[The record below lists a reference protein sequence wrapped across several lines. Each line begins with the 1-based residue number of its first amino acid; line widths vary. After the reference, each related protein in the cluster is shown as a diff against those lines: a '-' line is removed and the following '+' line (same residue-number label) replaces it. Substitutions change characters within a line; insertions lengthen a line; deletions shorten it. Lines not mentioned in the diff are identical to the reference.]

1 MKSIL
6 IYFAK
11 KYKGD
16 FYKILKA
23 LKENE
28 RVDDTD
34 AQAVMDELKR
44 KNIKAFTVLD
54 SVYPEVFK
62 HLKTPP
68 FVIFYKG
75 NINLLQSEL
84 PKISLVGEQY
94 NDIIQ
99 SYLDKSL
106 SEVIKRHVV
115 VTNGYKG
122 VEEKINNYFLENQGK
137 LIFVSANGVE
147 NPWISSRIDQENEN
161 ILILSEYPNTYVSY
175 NRLKNRN
182 RLVAALSKNLI
193 VYSSSKTSGIQNLV
207 NHFLMIGK
215 EIFCFPGDTNFEN
228 DGNVELI
235 KQGANLITEVKDV
248 YKEVNFE

>member
-6 IYFAK
+6 IYFAT

-28 RVDDTD
+28 RVSDEN
-34 AQAVMDELKR
+34 AQAVMDDLEQKG
-44 KNIKAFTVLD
+44 IQAFTVLD

-75 NINLLQSEL
+75 NINLLKNDL

-94 NDIIQ
+94 NEIVQ

-106 SEVIKRHVV
+106 SEVIKRHTL

-122 VEEKINNYFLENQGK
+122 VEEKINNYFLQNQGK

-147 NPWISSRIDQENEN
+147 NPWISSKFEQNNQN
-161 ILILSEYPNTYVSY
+161 ILLISEYPNTNVSY
-175 NRLKNRN
+175 KRLKNRN

-193 VYSSSKTSGIQNLV
+193 VYSSSKASGIQNLV

-215 EIFCFPGDTNFEN
+215 EIFCFPGDINFEN
-228 DGNVELI
+228 DGNTELI

-248 YKEVNFE
+248 YKEINFE